1 MTTLNI
7 SLPDNLK
14 VFIDSRLAEGGY
26 VTVSDYIHELVR
38 QDQARKEQKRLEAVL
53 LERLQGEDWEALSPA
68 DWVNLRQEL
77 KERLAVAERG

>member
-26 VTVSDYIHELVR
+26 STVSDYFYELVR
-38 QDQARKEQKRLEAVL
+38 QDQARKEQKRLEGVL
-53 LERLQGEDWEALSPA
+53 LERLQGDDWEEVSPA
-68 DWVNLRQEL
+68 DWAGLRQEL
-77 KERLAVAERG
+77 KERLANERSD

>member
-14 VFIDSRLAEGGY
+14 IFIDSRLAEGGY
-26 VTVSDYIHELVR
+26 DTVSDYFHELVE

-53 LERLQGEDWEALSPA
+53 VERLQGEDWEELSPA

>member
-14 VFIDSRLAEGGY
+14 VFIESRLAEGGY
-26 VTVSDYIHELVR
+26 STVSDYFHELVR

-53 LERLQGEDWEALSPA
+53 LERLQGDDWEELSSA
-68 DWVNLRQEL
+68 DWTTLQQEL
-77 KERLAVAERG
+77 KERLANAERG

>member
-14 VFIDSRLAEGGY
+14 IFIDSRLAEGGY
-26 VTVSDYIHELVR
+26 STVSDYFHELVE

-53 LERLQGEDWEALSPA
+53 VERLQGEDWEELSPA

-77 KERLAVAERG
+77 KERLAIAERG